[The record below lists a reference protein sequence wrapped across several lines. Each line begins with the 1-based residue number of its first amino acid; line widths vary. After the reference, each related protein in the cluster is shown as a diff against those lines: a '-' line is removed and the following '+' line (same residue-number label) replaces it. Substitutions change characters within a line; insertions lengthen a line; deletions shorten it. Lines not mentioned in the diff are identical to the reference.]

1 MLFICKQTFSEELLS
16 HAEAHKP
23 FRETSVGYK
32 LNKAE
37 AYEMGRET
45 EMQPRILER
54 KTIQRN
60 IPNLYDRLYGRT
72 DGNKKKGT
80 GSPPTPM
87 LQAFRKPMHG
97 LSPVQEKQ
105 KRGMRRRLPIHQTI

>member
-54 KTIQRN
+54 KTI
-60 IPNLYDRLYGRT
+60 
-72 DGNKKKGT
+72 
-80 GSPPTPM
+80 
-87 LQAFRKPMHG
+87 
-97 LSPVQEKQ
+97 
-105 KRGMRRRLPIHQTI
+105 